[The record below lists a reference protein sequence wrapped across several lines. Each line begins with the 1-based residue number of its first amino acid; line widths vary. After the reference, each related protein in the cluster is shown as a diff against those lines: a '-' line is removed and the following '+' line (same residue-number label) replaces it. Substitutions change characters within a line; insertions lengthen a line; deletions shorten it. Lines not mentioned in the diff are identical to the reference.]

1 MLMAYSIRREQPGEA
16 QLGLVV
22 VLAGVQHA
30 PEDRRKAGGRRR
42 LCFLKAPFSKTNQP
56 NELVGRKEGENAPIA
71 ASAVSSAGT
80 TSPGV
85 FKS

>member
-1 MLMAYSIRREQPGEA
+1 MLMAYSIRREQLGDA

-22 VLAGVQHA
+22 VLAGIQHA

-42 LCFLKAPFSKTNQP
+42 LCSLKALFSKTNQP
-56 NELVGRKEGENAPIA
+56 NESVGWKEGENSPIA

-85 FKS
+85 FNS